1 VDYRLLYSQRSLN
14 DLGEILGHIA
24 EEDAEA
30 ASRFGAS
37 LLDHVDLLSR
47 FPRLGGVIR
56 KRSRVRKLLHS
67 PLLVYYRLD
76 EDKRLIEIVHVRHG
90 ARKQPSNAELQ
101 GNGVR
106 NHSVP
111 CGTATRRT
119 SAVSHTLS

>member
-14 DLGEILGHIA
+14 DLDDILGHIA

-76 EDKRLIEIVHVRHG
+76 EDKRLIEILHVRHG
-90 ARKQPSNAELQ
+90 AREQPSNPEL
-101 GNGVR
+101 
-106 NHSVP
+106 
-111 CGTATRRT
+111 GTRHGARRF
-119 SAVSHTLS
+119 

>member
-37 LLDHVDLLSR
+37 LLDHVDLLTR

-67 PLLVYYRLD
+67 PLLVYYRVH
-76 EDKRLIEIVHVRHG
+76 EDNRLIEIVHVRHG
-90 ARKQPSNAELQ
+90 ARKQASGVEL
-101 GNGVR
+101 G
-106 NHSVP
+106 
-111 CGTATRRT
+111 ARRG
-119 SAVSHTLS
+119 APRF

>member
-14 DLGEILGHIA
+14 DLSEILGHIA
-24 EEDAEA
+24 EEDAKA

-90 ARKQPSNAELQ
+90 ARKQPSNAEL
-101 GNGVR
+101 GARPGAPR
-106 NHSVP
+106 F
-111 CGTATRRT
+111 
-119 SAVSHTLS
+119 

>member
-1 VDYRLLYSQRSLN
+1 MDYRLLYSQRSLN

-24 EEDAEA
+24 AEDAEA

-76 EDKRLIEIVHVRHG
+76 EDKRLIEVLHVRHG
-90 ARKQPSNAELQ
+90 ARKQASNAELDARP
-101 GNGVR
+101 GAPR
-106 NHSVP
+106 F
-111 CGTATRRT
+111 
-119 SAVSHTLS
+119 

>member
-24 EEDAEA
+24 EEDADA

-76 EDKRLIEIVHVRHG
+76 EDKRRIEIVHVRHG
-90 ARKQPSNAELQ
+90 ARKPASNAEL
-101 GNGVR
+101 GARPGAPR
-106 NHSVP
+106 F
-111 CGTATRRT
+111 
-119 SAVSHTLS
+119 

>member
-1 VDYRLLYSQRSLN
+1 VDYRLLYSQKSLN

-47 FPRLGGVIR
+47 FPRLGGIIR

-76 EDKRLIEIVHVRHG
+76 EDKRLIEILHVRHG
-90 ARKQPSNAELQ
+90 ARKQASNAEL
-101 GNGVR
+101 GARPGAPR
-106 NHSVP
+106 F
-111 CGTATRRT
+111 
-119 SAVSHTLS
+119 